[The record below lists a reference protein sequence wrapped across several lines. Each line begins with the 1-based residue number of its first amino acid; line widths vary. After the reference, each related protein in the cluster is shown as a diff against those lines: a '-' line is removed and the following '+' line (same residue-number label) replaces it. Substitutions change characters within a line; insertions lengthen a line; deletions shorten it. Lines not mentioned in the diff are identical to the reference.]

1 VRKTEMPSKPA
12 RSTAPGAL
20 ALTTIAML
28 AFAGNSLLCRMALG
42 PGLLDAASFTTVRV
56 LSGAALLGVLA
67 FSGGRRPRRTE
78 FDPRAVLA
86 LAAYMLCFSF
96 AYRSL
101 TAGTGALLL
110 FGAVQLTMFAAAL
123 RAGERLP
130 VPGWLGVALAV
141 LGLGYLVAP
150 GVTAP
155 DPVGAVLMATAGAAW
170 GVYSLLGR
178 AGSEPLR
185 TTALNFVGAVAIVGL
200 VSVATLGKQHW
211 TAAGLL
217 LAIASGT
224 LTSGVGYVVWYA
236 ALRQLSTSGA
246 AIVQLSVPV
255 IAALGG
261 AVLLAE
267 PVGWRLVLAS
277 IATLGGIAIVLGVRL
292 RGR

>member
-1 VRKTEMPSKPA
+1 MGSGHA
-12 RSTAPGAL
+12 RSAVPGAL
-20 ALTTIAML
+20 VLTGIAML

-42 PGLLDAASFTTVRV
+42 PGLVDAATFTTVRV
-56 LSGAALLGVLA
+56 LSGAVLLGVLA
-67 FSGGRRPRRTE
+67 FTGGRRPRPAE
-78 FDPRAVLA
+78 FDTRAILA
-86 LAAYMLCFSF
+86 LSAYMIFFSF

-130 VPGWLGVALAV
+130 LLGWLGVALAV

-178 AGSEPLR
+178 TGSEPLR
-185 TTALNFVGAVAIVGL
+185 TTALNFVGAVPIVALVSLLTLRSLHWTPAGL
-200 VSVATLGKQHW
+200 V
-211 TAAGLL
+211 
-217 LAIASGT
+217 LAIASGA
-224 LTSGVGYVVWYA
+224 LTSGVGYAVWYA
-236 ALRQLSTSGA
+236 ALRQLSASGA
-246 AIVQLSVPV
+246 ATVQLSVPV
-255 IAALGG
+255 IAAVGG

-267 PVGWRLVLAS
+267 PVGLRLVLAS
-277 IATLGGIAIVLGVRL
+277 VATLGGIAIVLGVRL
-292 RGR
+292 QGR